1 MRAIAV
7 LALAGWFQQGGVRY
21 HFTDDDGRP
30 FELRLRQPVAK
41 VHFDLLP
48 PPQTLRLLLRTS
60 LVSEDAPEG
69 RYTTGT
75 RIPEY
80 TSGTILADFRT
91 HP

>member
-7 LALAGWFQQGGVRY
+7 LALAGWLPTGGVRY

-30 FELRLRQPVAK
+30 FELRLRQPMAK
-41 VHFDLLP
+41 VHFELLP
-48 PPQTLRLLLRTS
+48 PPQPLRLLLRTS
-60 LVSEDAPEG
+60 LVSEDAPER
-69 RYTTGT
+69 RYGTGS

-80 TSGTILADFRT
+80 TSGAIFADFRT